1 MIYLYK
7 TFEHTTYILWRI
19 ATNFHMFFSA
29 IATNQTTGIYF
40 SFLFYSGT
48 RQNRMLV
55 KAKSQAEKHEA
66 AETRKE

>member
-1 MIYLYK
+1 
-7 TFEHTTYILWRI
+7 
-19 ATNFHMFFSA
+19 MFFSA